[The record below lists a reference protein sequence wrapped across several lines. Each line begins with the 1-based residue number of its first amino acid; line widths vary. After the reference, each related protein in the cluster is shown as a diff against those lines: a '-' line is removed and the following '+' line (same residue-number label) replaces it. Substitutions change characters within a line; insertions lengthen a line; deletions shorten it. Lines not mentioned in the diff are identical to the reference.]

1 MTKLL
6 QRAFDE
12 ASKLPEG
19 EQDALGRILLEE
31 LASERRWEELFA
43 GSEDLLAELA
53 DQALVEHRARRT
65 QKLDPE
71 KL

>member
-6 QRAFDE
+6 QKAFDE
-12 ASKLPEG
+12 ASKLPET
-19 EQDALGRILLEE
+19 EQDALGRALLEE
-31 LASERRWEELFA
+31 IASERRWEELFSRSA
-43 GSEDLLAELA
+43 DLLAELA
-53 DQALVEHRARRT
+53 DQALAEHRAGRT

>member
-12 ASKLPEG
+12 ASKLSDD
-19 EQDALGRILLEE
+19 EQNALGSLLLEE
-31 LASERRWEELFA
+31 LASEHRWEELFG
-43 GSEDLLAELA
+43 GSEDLLAELGE
-53 DQALVEHRARRT
+53 QALVEDRAGQT
-65 QKLDPE
+65 EKLDPK

>member
-6 QRAFDE
+6 QKAFDE

-31 LASERRWEELFA
+31 LASEQRWDELF
-43 GSEDLLAELA
+43 SRSPDLLAELA
-53 DQALVEHRARRT
+53 DEALVEHRSGGT
-65 QKLDPE
+65 EKLDPE

>member
-12 ASKLPEG
+12 ASKLPDG

-53 DQALVEHRARRT
+53 DQALTEHGAGRT
-65 QKLDPE
+65 EKLDPE

>member
-6 QRAFDE
+6 QKAFDE

-19 EQDALGRILLEE
+19 EQDELGRLLLEE
-31 LASERRWEELFA
+31 LASERRWQELFA
-43 GSEDLLAELA
+43 GSPDLLAELA
-53 DQALVEHRARRT
+53 DQALAEHRAGRT
-65 QKLDPE
+65 EKLDPE